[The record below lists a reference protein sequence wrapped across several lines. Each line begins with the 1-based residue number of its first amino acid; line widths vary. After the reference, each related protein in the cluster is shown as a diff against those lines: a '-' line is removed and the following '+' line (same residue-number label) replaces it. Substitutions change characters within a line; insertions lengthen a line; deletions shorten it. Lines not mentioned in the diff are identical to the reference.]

1 MAAIGGT
8 YPTTAASV
16 AEWLSALNLSKHEA
30 ALTGAG
36 ITQVSQLMGLTD
48 EQLIAADIRLV
59 GQRKRLIAASRELT
73 GQSMEVEAPAAALQ
87 PPPAAAD
94 GAMDVDATPGTA
106 VAAGSRTPPPS
117 SSGAAGGSE
126 DPPLADPQGKRF
138 NSTSSIYINSTIIKP
153 DIDEIIFCVAVV
165 IHDRIEQGEQMG
177 VEIRQR
183 FHYFSE
189 ENNPLYADPVPQ
201 QEKKAKREIPTE
213 ETIFHTI
220 RSVRA
225 QFGAIRRRAIFGG
238 AQFSA
243 ARNSLSASLSTALS
257 GVRVRALPVGVPHR
271 LSGVHRAAGGDVGGA
286 DPVHVVAPDPARRP
300 HPRAEGVG
308 RPLAP
313 QRRLLVLLPDVHA
326 QGDQPPREEVPRAD
340 RL

>member
-16 AEWLSALNLSKHEA
+16 AECAQRLNLSKHEA

-36 ITQVSQLMGLTD
+36 ITQVCRPMGLAD

-73 GQSMEVEAPAAALQ
+73 GQSMEVEAPAAR
-87 PPPAAAD
+87 PPPS
-94 GAMDVDATPGTA
+94 GGGRAMDVDATPGTA

-225 QFGAIRRRAIFGG
+225 QFGAIGGAAIRRRRRAIFGG
-238 AQFSA
+238 AQFAERLPLHRRLRCTSA
-243 ARNSLSASLSTALS
+243 RASRRSASSSLS
-257 GVRVRALPVGVPHR
+257 RA
-271 LSGVHRAAGGDVGGA
+271 HRAA
-286 DPVHVVAPDPARRP
+286 VATS
-300 HPRAEGVG
+300 
-308 RPLAP
+308 
-313 QRRLLVLLPDVHA
+313 
-326 QGDQPPREEVPRAD
+326 EVPILCTSWRPILLAGLILAQKVGTTA
-340 RL
+340 RSTTSTSRSSARCSR

>member
-73 GQSMEVEAPAAALQ
+73 GQSMEVEAPAAAPG
-87 PPPAAAD
+87 PPAAD

-225 QFGAIRRRAIFGG
+225 GRNSAARNFRRRAIFGG
-238 AQFSA
+238 APFAERLPLHRRLRCTSA
-243 ARNSLSASLSTALS
+243 RASRRSASSSLWCTSS
-257 GVRVRALPVGVPHR
+257 GWSRRR
-271 LSGVHRAAGGDVGGA
+271 RCRSC
-286 DPVHVVAPDPARRP
+286 ARRGARSCSP
-300 HPRAEGVG
+300 ASSS
-308 RPLAP
+308 
-313 QRRLLVLLPDVHA
+313 RRKCGTTA
-326 QGDQPPREEVPRAD
+326 RSTTSTSRSSA
-340 RL
+340 RCSRSRRSTTSRRSSSS

>member
-73 GQSMEVEAPAAALQ
+73 GQSMEVEAPAAA
-87 PPPAAAD
+87 PGPPAAAD

-243 ARNSLSASLSTALS
+243 ARNSLSASLSTRPLRCTSARASRRSASSSLWCTSS
-257 GVRVRALPVGVPHR
+257 GWSRRR
-271 LSGVHRAAGGDVGGA
+271 RCRSC
-286 DPVHVVAPDPARRP
+286 ARRGARSCSP
-300 HPRAEGVG
+300 ASSS
-308 RPLAP
+308 
-313 QRRLLVLLPDVHA
+313 RRRCGTTA
-326 QGDQPPREEVPRAD
+326 RSTTSTSRSSA
-340 RL
+340 RCSR

>member
-73 GQSMEVEAPAAALQ
+73 GQSMEVEAPAAA
-87 PPPAAAD
+87 PGPPAAAD

-225 QFGAIRRRAIFGG
+225 QFGGAQSGGAQFGGAQFGG

-243 ARNSLSASLSTALS
+243 ARNF
-257 GVRVRALPVGVPHR
+257 RRRAIR
-271 LSGVHRAAGGDVGGA
+271 
-286 DPVHVVAPDPARRP
+286 
-300 HPRAEGVG
+300 
-308 RPLAP
+308 
-313 QRRLLVLLPDVHA
+313 
-326 QGDQPPREEVPRAD
+326 
-340 RL
+340 

>member
-1 MAAIGGT
+1 
-8 YPTTAASV
+8 
-16 AEWLSALNLSKHEA
+16 
-30 ALTGAG
+30 
-36 ITQVSQLMGLTD
+36 
-48 EQLIAADIRLV
+48 
-59 GQRKRLIAASRELT
+59 
-73 GQSMEVEAPAAALQ
+73 
-87 PPPAAAD
+87 
-94 GAMDVDATPGTA
+94 MDVDATPGTA

-126 DPPLADPQGKRF
+126 DPPLADPPGKRF

-225 QFGAIRRRAIFGG
+225 QFGAIRRRCN
-238 AQFSA
+238 SA
-243 ARNSLSASLSTALS
+243 ARNF
-257 GVRVRALPVGVPHR
+257 RRRAIR
-271 LSGVHRAAGGDVGGA
+271 
-286 DPVHVVAPDPARRP
+286 
-300 HPRAEGVG
+300 
-308 RPLAP
+308 
-313 QRRLLVLLPDVHA
+313 
-326 QGDQPPREEVPRAD
+326 
-340 RL
+340 